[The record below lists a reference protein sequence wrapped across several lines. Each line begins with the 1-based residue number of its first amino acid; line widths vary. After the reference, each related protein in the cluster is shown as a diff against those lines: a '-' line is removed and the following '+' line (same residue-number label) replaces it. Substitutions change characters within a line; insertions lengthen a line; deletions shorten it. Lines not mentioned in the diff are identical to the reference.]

1 MTDDATATE
10 TDPGAPR
17 RADPDVASLV
27 IPRWAAALAGLASGA
42 VAVTTGMIVATFAD
56 RPSPIDAVGGS
67 FIDRTPRWLKE
78 LAIDWF
84 GTNDKTALRAG
95 IVIVLAATSIGLG
108 VVSRHRVRPMLVG
121 IAVFAIVGALATG
134 ERPGS
139 NALSVIAPFVGALVG
154 SWATLLLFGRV
165 RTMWFDAHR
174 PRESRV
180 PLGWD
185 RRRFIGTTAAVGASS
200 VVLGAVARR
209 GESDRLRRV
218 EEQRQSSLPDVDPA
232 NADTVAADIDFSG
245 LDNGET
251 TYITPNDDFYRIDTA
266 LSFPTVDL
274 DAWRLRIGG
283 MVDNEIELS
292 YDDIAALTQIER
304 TITICCVSNEVG
316 GPYVGN
322 ATWQGVLLRDLLDLV
337 GVREGAEQ
345 LFSRSIDGWT
355 CGFPIDLARDGRD
368 AMLAIGMNGEP
379 LPLVHGFPARLIVP
393 GVYGYVSATKWIES
407 IEINRWSDAEGYWV
421 PRGWAREAPIKTQSR
436 IDVPRRGEKMIPGA
450 TKIAGVAWAQHTG
463 IAKVEVRVDEDEWI
477 EATLSEDLT
486 DDAWRLWSVD
496 WNASGGRHRIQVRA
510 TDKSGYTQTEEV
522 ASVAPDGA
530 TGWHTRTVDV
540 I

>member
-1 MTDDATATE
+1 VTDDATATE

-496 WNASGGRHRIQVRA
+496 WNASEGRHRIQVRA

>member
-1 MTDDATATE
+1 VTDDATATE

-436 IDVPRRGEKMIPGA
+436 IDVPRRGEKLIPGA

-496 WNASGGRHRIQVRA
+496 WNASEGRHRIQVRA

>member
-1 MTDDATATE
+1 MSDVAPE
-10 TDPGAPR
+10 PEIDPDAPR
-17 RADPDVASLV
+17 RPDPDLASLIV
-27 IPRWAAALAGLASGA
+27 PRGAAAVGGLAVGT
-42 VAVTTGMIVATFAD
+42 VAVTTGMLIASLAD
-56 RPSPIDAVGGS
+56 RPSPIDSVGSS

-84 GTNDKTALRAG
+84 GTNDKTALRVG
-95 IVIVLAATSIGLG
+95 IVLVLAAVSMALG
-108 VVSRHRVRPMLVG
+108 TASRRGVRPLVVG
-121 IAVFAIVGALATG
+121 VGAFAVVGALSAA

-139 NALSVIAPFVGALVG
+139 NAITVIAPLIGAVAGVISTLVLFRGLG
-154 SWATLLLFGRV
+154 SRWVA
-165 RTMWFDAHR
+165 AHR

-185 RRRFIGTTAAVGASS
+185 RRRFIGTTAAVGATS
-200 VVLGAVARR
+200 VVLGTVARR
-209 GESDRLRRV
+209 GESDRLRRI
-218 EEQRQSSLPDVDPA
+218 EDQRPSSLPGVDPS
-232 NADTVAADIDFSG
+232 NADVVTADTDFDG

-251 TYITPNDDFYRIDTA
+251 TFITPNDDFYRIDTA

-274 DAWRLRIGG
+274 GEWRLKIGG
-283 MVDNEIELS
+283 MVDKEIELS
-292 YDDIAALTQIER
+292 YDDISALTQIER
-304 TITICCVSNEVG
+304 TITICCVSNEIG
-316 GPYVGN
+316 GPYIGN
-322 ATWQGVLLRDLLDLV
+322 ATWQGVPLSELLDMV
-337 GVREGAEQ
+337 GVRAGAEQ

-355 CGFPIDLARDGRD
+355 CGFPIDVARDGRD

-379 LPLVHGFPARLIVP
+379 LPLMHGFPARLIVP
-393 GVYGYVSATKWIES
+393 GIYGYVSATKWISE

-436 IDVPRRGEKMIPGA
+436 IDVPRRGQKIDSGP

-463 IAKVEVRVDEDEWI
+463 VAKVEVRVDEGEWI

-496 WNASGGRHRIQVRA
+496 WTATPGRHNIRVRA

-540 I
+540 N

>member
-436 IDVPRRGEKMIPGA
+436 IDVPRRGEKLIPGA

>member
-1 MTDDATATE
+1 MSDVAPEPEIDL
-10 TDPGAPR
+10 DAPR
-17 RADPDVASLV
+17 RPDPDLASLIV
-27 IPRWAAALAGLASGA
+27 PRGAAAVGGLVVGT
-42 VAVTTGMIVATFAD
+42 VAVTTGMLIASWAD
-56 RPSPIDAVGGS
+56 RPSPIDSVGSS

-84 GTNDKTALRAG
+84 DTNDKTALRVG
-95 IVIVLAATSIGLG
+95 IVLVLAAVSMALG
-108 VVSRHRVRPMLVG
+108 AASRRGVRPLVVG
-121 IAVFAIVGALATG
+121 VGAFAVVGALSAA

-139 NALSVIAPFVGALVG
+139 NAITVIAPLIGAVVGVISTLVLFRGLG
-154 SWATLLLFGRV
+154 SRWIA
-165 RTMWFDAHR
+165 AHR
-174 PRESRV
+174 PHESRV

-185 RRRFIGTTAAVGASS
+185 RRRFIGTTAAVGATS
-200 VVLGAVARR
+200 VVLGTVARR
-209 GESDRLRRV
+209 GESDRLRRI
-218 EEQRQSSLPDVDPA
+218 EDQRPSSLPGVDPS
-232 NADTVAADIDFSG
+232 NADVVTADTDFDG

-251 TYITPNDDFYRIDTA
+251 TFITPNDDFYRIDTA

-274 DAWRLRIGG
+274 GEWRLRIGG
-283 MVDNEIELS
+283 MVDKEIELS
-292 YDDIAALTQIER
+292 YDDISALTQIER
-304 TITICCVSNEVG
+304 TITICCVSNEIG
-316 GPYVGN
+316 GPYIGN
-322 ATWQGVLLRDLLDLV
+322 ATWQGVLLTELLDMV

-355 CGFPIDLARDGRD
+355 CGFPIDVARDGRD

-379 LPLVHGFPARLIVP
+379 LPLMHGFPARLIVP
-393 GVYGYVSATKWIES
+393 GIYGYVSATKWISE

-436 IDVPRRGEKMIPGA
+436 IDVPRRGQKIDSGP

-463 IAKVEVRVDEDEWI
+463 VAKVEVRVDEGEWI

-496 WNASGGRHRIQVRA
+496 WTATPGRHNIRVRA

-540 I
+540 N

>member
-1 MTDDATATE
+1 MSDVAPE
-10 TDPGAPR
+10 SEIDPDAPR
-17 RADPDVASLV
+17 RPDPDLASLIV
-27 IPRWAAALAGLASGA
+27 PRQAAAVGGLAVGT
-42 VAVTTGMIVATFAD
+42 VAVTTGMLIASLAD
-56 RPSPIDAVGGS
+56 RPSPIDSVGSS

-84 GTNDKTALRAG
+84 GTNDKTALRVG
-95 IVIVLAATSIGLG
+95 IVLVLAAVSMALG
-108 VVSRHRVRPMLVG
+108 TASRRGVRPLVVG
-121 IAVFAIVGALATG
+121 VGAFAVVGALSAA

-139 NALSVIAPFVGALVG
+139 NAITVIAPLIGAVAGVISTLVLFRGLG
-154 SWATLLLFGRV
+154 SRWIA
-165 RTMWFDAHR
+165 AHR
-174 PRESRV
+174 PHESRV
-180 PLGWD
+180 PIGWD
-185 RRRFIGTTAAVGASS
+185 RRRFIGTTAAVGATS
-200 VVLGAVARR
+200 VVLGTVARR
-209 GESDRLRRV
+209 AESDRLRRI
-218 EEQRQSSLPDVDPA
+218 EDQRPSSLPGVDPS
-232 NADTVAADIDFSG
+232 NADVVTADTDFDG

-251 TYITPNDDFYRIDTA
+251 TFITPNDDFYRIDTA

-274 DAWRLRIGG
+274 GEWRLKIGG
-283 MVDNEIELS
+283 MVDEEIELS
-292 YDDIAALTQIER
+292 YDDISALTQIER
-304 TITICCVSNEVG
+304 TITICCVSNEIG
-316 GPYVGN
+316 GPYIGN
-322 ATWQGVLLRDLLDLV
+322 ATWQGVPLTELLDMV

-355 CGFPIDLARDGRD
+355 CGFPIDVARDGRD

-379 LPLVHGFPARLIVP
+379 LPLMHGFPARLIVP
-393 GVYGYVSATKWIES
+393 GIYGYVSATKWISE

-436 IDVPRRGEKMIPGA
+436 IDVPRRGQKIDSGP

-463 IAKVEVRVDEDEWI
+463 VAKVEVRVDEGEWI

-486 DDAWRLWSVD
+486 DDAWRLWSID
-496 WNASGGRHRIQVRA
+496 WTATPGRHNIRVRA

-540 I
+540 N

>member
-1 MTDDATATE
+1 MTDDATSTE

-17 RADPDVASLV
+17 RADPDVAPLV

-42 VAVTTGMIVATFAD
+42 VAVTTGMIVAAFAD

-95 IVIVLAATSIGLG
+95 IVIILAATSIGLG

-209 GESDRLRRV
+209 RESDRLRRV

-232 NADTVAADIDFSG
+232 NADTVAADVDFSG

-496 WNASGGRHRIQVRA
+496 WNASEGRHRIQVRA

>member
-436 IDVPRRGEKMIPGA
+436 IDVPRRGEKLIPGA

-477 EATLSEDLT
+477 EATLSPDLT

>member
-1 MTDDATATE
+1 VTDDATATE

>member
-1 MTDDATATE
+1 VTDDATATE

-436 IDVPRRGEKMIPGA
+436 IDVPRRGEKLIPGA

>member
-1 MTDDATATE
+1 VTDDATSTE

-27 IPRWAAALAGLASGA
+27 IPRWAAAVAGLASGA
-42 VAVTTGMIVATFAD
+42 VAVTTGMIVAAFAD
-56 RPSPIDAVGGS
+56 RPSPIDAVGSS

-84 GTNDKTALRAG
+84 GANDKTALRAG
-95 IVIVLAATSIGLG
+95 IVIVLVATSIGLG

-139 NALSVIAPFVGALVG
+139 NALSVIAPLIGALVG

-209 GESDRLRRV
+209 RESDRLRRV

-232 NADTVAADIDFSG
+232 NADTVAADVDFSG

-496 WNASGGRHRIQVRA
+496 WNASEGRHRIQVRA